1 MLRKI
6 KDNYTQGER
15 DELYEL
21 ADNFESLYFF
31 RDDDEEWEAAVLRM
45 VEIIKAKREREQ
57 IHSG

>member
-21 ADNFESLYFF
+21 ADNFESLYFS
-31 RDDDEEWEAAVLRM
+31 RDDDEEWEAAV
-45 VEIIKAKREREQ
+45 IIKAKREREQ